1 MAMAK
6 IVLFGATGYTGRLT
20 ARALLDRGAEPVLA
34 ARNATALQQ
43 LAADLGG
50 VETAVAD
57 VADPASVRALL
68 DRGDV
73 LVTTVGPFLRYG
85 GPALEAALEAGA
97 HYFDSTGEG
106 PFIRRVLDRD
116 ADARQAGVALL
127 TAFGFD
133 YVPGNLA
140 AALALRDAPDAA
152 RVDIGYF
159 IASPGTSGGTRAS
172 MVGML
177 FERGFALRDGDI
189 VPERT
194 GARTHT
200 FEVEG
205 RALTGASI
213 PGSEHLVLHRAHP
226 NLREADVYLGMPGGA
241 ARVLQATSLVTDT
254 VARVA
259 PVKHMAESALNAL
272 VKGSTGGPMR
282 PPGPGRAPG
291 RSPKPAT
298 PRAESCPLPPWP
310 ASTPTTSPPRSSPGA
325 RTPRSPVVSSAPAPS
340 GRSKPS
346 AWNRSPP
353 RRPMPDCAGPH
364 PRRLTSGRAK
374 TRPGMG

>member
-6 IVLFGATGYTGRLT
+6 MVLFGATGYTGRLT
-20 ARALLDRGAEPVLA
+20 ARALLARGAEPVLA
-34 ARNATALQQ
+34 ARNATALRQ

-68 DRGDV
+68 GRGDV

-85 GPALEAALEAGA
+85 APALEAALEAGA

-106 PFIRRVLDRD
+106 PFIRRVFDRD
-116 ADARQAGVALL
+116 AEARQAGVALL

-140 AALALRDAPDAA
+140 AALALRDAPDAT

-159 IASPGTSGGTRAS
+159 IAGPGTSGGTRAS

-200 FEVEG
+200 FDVEG

-226 NLREADVYLGMPGGA
+226 NLRAAEVYLGLPGGA
-241 ARVLQATSLVTDT
+241 ARALRATSLVTDA

-259 PVKHMAESALNAL
+259 PVKQVAESALNAL
-272 VKGSTGGPMR
+272 VKGSTGGPDAATR
-282 PPGPGRAPG
+282 ARTRTWAVAESRDATGRILSSVTLAGVDPYDFTAAILAWGAQTTLAGGLVGTGALGPVEAFGLEPLTAAVADAGLRG
-291 RSPKPAT
+291 AT
-298 PRAESCPLPPWP
+298 PA
-310 ASTPTTSPPRSSPGA
+310 
-325 RTPRSPVVSSAPAPS
+325 
-340 GRSKPS
+340 
-346 AWNRSPP
+346 
-353 RRPMPDCAGPH
+353 
-364 PRRLTSGRAK
+364 
-374 TRPGMG
+374 

>member
-43 LAADLGG
+43 FAADLGG

-68 DRGDV
+68 GRGDV

-106 PFIRRVLDRD
+106 PFIRRVFDHD

-152 RVDIGYF
+152 RVDVGYF

-200 FEVEG
+200 FDVEG

-272 VKGSTGGPMR
+272 VKGSTGGPDAATR
-282 PPGPGRAPG
+282 ARTRTWAVAETRDATGRILSSATLTGVDPYDFTAAILAWGAHTTLAGGLVGTGALGPVEAFGLEPLTAAAADAGLRG
-291 RSPKPAT
+291 AT
-298 PRAESCPLPPWP
+298 PA
-310 ASTPTTSPPRSSPGA
+310 
-325 RTPRSPVVSSAPAPS
+325 
-340 GRSKPS
+340 
-346 AWNRSPP
+346 
-353 RRPMPDCAGPH
+353 
-364 PRRLTSGRAK
+364 
-374 TRPGMG
+374 